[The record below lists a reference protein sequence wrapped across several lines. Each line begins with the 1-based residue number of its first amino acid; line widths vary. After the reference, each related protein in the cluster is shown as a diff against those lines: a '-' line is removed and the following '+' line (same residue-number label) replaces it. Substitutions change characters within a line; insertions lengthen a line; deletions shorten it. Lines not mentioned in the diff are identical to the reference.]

1 MFTVSSSQG
10 ELRIVCLELCL
21 NLPWARGTILVYHNI
36 IFWPLLS
43 LEDSMALEDYTP
55 NFSIVSIH
63 S

>member
-21 NLPWARGTILVYHNI
+21 GLPWARGNHFSIIVYHI
-36 IFWPLLS
+36 LATT
-43 LEDSMALEDYTP
+43 LEVSMALEDYTP